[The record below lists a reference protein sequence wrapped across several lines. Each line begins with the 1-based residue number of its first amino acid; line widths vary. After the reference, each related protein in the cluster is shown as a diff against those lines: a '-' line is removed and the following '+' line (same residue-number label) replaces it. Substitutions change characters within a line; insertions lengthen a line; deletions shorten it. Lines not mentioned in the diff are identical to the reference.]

1 MAEDLFR
8 SGGNITDINIREE
21 MKKSF
26 IDYAMSVIVS
36 RALPDVRD
44 GLKPVHRRILF
55 AMHDM
60 GMYSDKPFKK
70 CARIVGEV
78 LGKYHPHGDTAVY
91 DTLVRLAQSFSS
103 RYALIDGHG
112 NFGTLDDGP
121 AAMRYTEAR
130 LDKIAADVISDI
142 DYETVD
148 FQDNFDGSLK
158 EPVVLPSRIPGL
170 LVNGSTGIAVGMAT
184 NIPPHNLTE
193 VMKGVIA
200 YIENPEIQ
208 VKDMMKIIKGPDFPS
223 GCTILGRQGIED
235 AYTTGKGSVTQKGS
249 FTIEELGRNKSTSMA
264 IVITELPYLV
274 GPEMFITKVAELVRA
289 EKIAGLADAND
300 ESNREGM
307 RIVLKL
313 KRDANP
319 QVVLNNILK
328 YTQLQQNFSIN
339 TVALVKGKPRQLTLL
354 TILSEFVEFRVEVI
368 TRKAQFDLRKAEERD
383 HILQGLLIALDDI
396 DAVIALIKKAKSTED
411 AREGLVKKFKLTEIQ
426 ANAIL
431 EMQLRRLTGL
441 EREKIEKEHK
451 ELLKLIKE
459 LTKLLASRKLIL
471 EVVKQQ
477 SEEVIEKYGD
487 ERKTKINAKGANEE
501 LSAEDLIA
509 DEKMAVFITRQN
521 YIKRIPLITFE
532 RQRRATRGKGGI
544 KTRDED
550 DLQHFFVTSMHDT
563 LLFFTD
569 RGVVYSAKVYD
580 VVEGSRQHKG
590 QALVNL
596 IPLKANE
603 TVTAVI
609 PARDFSDGTYLSM
622 LTLDGTIKKTTFS
635 EFEQV
640 RKSGIIAINLD
651 KGDSLAWV
659 RISDGTKTF
668 VLGTADGMVIRY
680 NEGEVRP
687 MGRAAKGVKAITMR
701 EGDKLVGFDVVD
713 SSEEINL
720 LLVTNDGFGKRVK
733 ISEFRVQGRGGLGL
747 IGTKFKTPKSKLAA
761 IRAVTQKEEFMIAT
775 SNGVIVRQK
784 VNDIPHQ
791 GRMATGVRVQ
801 NIDENDEVVSVNP
814 MVNPDDDEDV
824 MRESNRQEAAVA
836 AGGTQQELPL
846 DDEPVEEL
854 E

>member
-8 SGGNITDINIREE
+8 SGGNISDINIRDE

-44 GLKPVHRRILF
+44 GLKPVHRRILY

-130 LDKIAADVISDI
+130 LDKISADVISDI

-158 EPVVLPSRIPGL
+158 EPIVLPSRIPGL
-170 LVNGSTGIAVGMAT
+170 LINGSTGIAVGMAT

-200 YIENPEIQ
+200 YIDNPEIP

-249 FTIEELGRNKSTSMA
+249 FTIEELGRSKSSSMA

-289 EKIAGLADAND
+289 EKLTGLADAND

-339 TVALVKGKPRQLTLL
+339 TVALVKGKPRQLNLL
-354 TILSEFVEFRVEVI
+354 TILNEFVEFRVEVI

-451 ELLKLIKE
+451 DLLKLIKE

-471 EVVKQQ
+471 DVVKQQ

-487 ERKTKINAKGANEE
+487 ERKTKINAKGAGEE

-569 RGVVYSAKVYD
+569 RGVAYSAKVYD

-609 PARDFSDGTYLSM
+609 PARDFSDGIYLSM
-622 LTLDGTIKKTTFS
+622 LTLDGTIKKTTLS

-651 KGDSLAWV
+651 KGDSLGWV
-659 RISDGTKTF
+659 RISDGSKTF

-680 NEGEVRP
+680 SEDEVRP

-701 EGDKLVGFDVVD
+701 EGDKLVGFDIVD

-824 MRESNRQEAAVA
+824 MRESDRQAAAVA

>member
-8 SGGNITDINIREE
+8 SGGNISDINIRDE

-44 GLKPVHRRILF
+44 GLKPVHRRILY

-91 DTLVRLAQSFSS
+91 DTLVRLAQPFSS

-158 EPVVLPSRIPGL
+158 EPMVLPSRIPGL

-200 YIENPEIQ
+200 YIENPEIE

-223 GCTILGRQGIED
+223 GCTILGKKGIED

-249 FTIEELGRNKSTSMA
+249 FTIEEIGRSKSTSMA

-289 EKIAGLADAND
+289 EKISGLADAND

-354 TILSEFVEFRVEVI
+354 SILSEFVEFRVEVI

-451 ELLKLIKE
+451 DLLKLIKE

-471 EVVKQQ
+471 DVVKQQ
-477 SEEVIEKYGD
+477 SEEIIEKYGD
-487 ERKTKINAKGANEE
+487 ERKTKINAKGAGEE
-501 LSAEDLIA
+501 LTAEDLIA

-521 YIKRIPLITFE
+521 YIKRIPLVTFE

-603 TVTAVI
+603 SVTAVI
-609 PARDFSDGTYLSM
+609 PARDFSDGMYLSM

-651 KGDSLAWV
+651 KGDSLGWV

-680 NEGEVRP
+680 NEDEVRP

-701 EGDKLVGFDVVD
+701 EGDKLVGFDIVD

-846 DDEPVEEL
+846 DDEPVEEF